1 MFRGSGITS
10 TPATNGSSRSSRAR
24 NAQSARYLRARAASE
39 KTSGAPLA
47 QRSPAAMRAFAAT
60 ITQTP
65 RSVTVRTAARSAAR
79 HDGAKYLRRESAVGG
94 VGGVGGESVAGER

>member
-1 MFRGSGITS
+1 LFRGSGITS

-24 NAQSARYLRARAASE
+24 NAQSARYLRARFASE

-47 QRSPAAMRAFAAT
+47 QRSPAAILAFAAT

-79 HDGAKYLRRESAVGG
+79 HDGAKYLRRAREW
-94 VGGVGGESVAGER
+94 GGESVAGER